1 MALHLSV
8 AFVLS
13 LCLVKFD
20 LSLHV
25 GLCATSILKGRMSLA
40 VISDVLWKCNRRFC
54 LVFVC
59 VCFLRDKTLLIKFLG

>member
-1 MALHLSV
+1 MALRLSV

-25 GLCATSILKGRMSLA
+25 GLCAASILKDRRSLG
-40 VISDVLWKCNRRFC
+40 VISDV
-54 LVFVC
+54 VC
-59 VCFLRDKTLLIKFLG
+59 M